1 MIITIIIFGAICL
14 FTYLYTNKLKNENK
28 IIQNLEIYA
37 KEEKIKQQESKILG
51 QKSSKQNRRSKKARV
66 YNS

>member
-1 MIITIIIFGAICL
+1 MIITIIIFGVICL

-37 KEEKIKQQESKILG
+37 KEKKIKQQQSEILG
-51 QKSSKQNRRSKKARV
+51 QKSTARKTNKREKINV
-66 YNS
+66 

>member
-28 IIQNLEIYA
+28 IIQNLEVYV
-37 KEEKIKQQESKILG
+37 KEKKIEQQESKILG
-51 QKSSKQNRRSKKARV
+51 QKSDARKTNKRKKINV
-66 YNS
+66 

>member
-51 QKSSKQNRRSKKARV
+51 QKSNARKTNKREKINV
-66 YNS
+66 